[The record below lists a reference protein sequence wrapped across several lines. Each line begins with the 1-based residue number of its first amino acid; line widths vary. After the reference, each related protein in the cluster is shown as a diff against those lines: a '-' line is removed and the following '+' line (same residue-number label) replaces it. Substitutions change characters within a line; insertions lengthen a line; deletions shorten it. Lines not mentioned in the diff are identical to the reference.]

1 MSDVERVRAEPPQCG
16 AFFPPRSKECKKA
29 TALRGWMVGWLG
41 ETTEI
46 TVATNRGEQPSSS
59 GSPGTHRQW
68 RQSATNGAHTSF
80 SLPFKRQEQQQ
91 QQQQHSSAAVAS
103 PPSLLHCIDF
113 DSTKNRSPSHH
124 NHRLHPTNSCH
135 CTVYYLMTLMTPS
148 LKLDRPVIKSQHVSY
163 HIFSSFFK
171 NISHHRW

>member
-1 MSDVERVRAEPPQCG
+1 MLWCWCIGSFSGFVLGSLLDPRMSDVERVRAEPPQCG

-91 QQQQHSSAAVAS
+91 QQQHSSAAVAS

-135 CTVYYLMTLMTPS
+135 CTVLPHDAHDTQ
-148 LKLDRPVIKSQHVSY
+148 SQIGPTCH
-163 HIFSSFFK
+163 
-171 NISHHRW
+171 